1 MYIPKYYLAIKAK
14 IRVNAFPTSE
24 HARFVQTMTPR
35 GRLGAHWG
43 GGGRG
48 LWKFS
53 IRMNRGK

>member
-35 GRLGAHWG
+35 GRLRAHWG
-43 GGGRG
+43 GGGG
-48 LWKFS
+48 SGSLA
-53 IRMNRGK
+53 